1 MRDDHTFSRRAV
13 MAGFA
18 AIPTL
23 SATTAAANAHMSLF
37 ALGQKLNA
45 VSQATGQEPPT
56 VDSSPAWPDA
66 ATTGVPKDTTLTNI
80 GNITTSA
87 HGQVISELNVN
98 GTITINN
105 AGVKVRNCR
114 ADNIFIKAPNVTLE
128 NCNVVGGSW
137 NSGINV
143 LANSATI
150 LRCDISGMENGI
162 WLEAIGC
169 LIAENYLHDLAGT
182 PDAHIDGLQIPEN
195 PKTSNIIIRHN
206 NFDLNITN
214 TSSCITMTDAT
225 NIQIDN
231 NRLNG
236 GAYSIYFEGSTSG
249 CTVTNNL
256 FLEHAFGYLAGNAA
270 RAQTYKD
277 NTFTGRG
284 SRRKT
289 A

>member
-1 MRDDHTFSRRAV
+1 MRKDHNFSRRAV
-13 MAGFA
+13 VAGLA
-18 AIPTL
+18 VVPTL
-23 SATTAAANAHMSLF
+23 SATKAVADAEMAVI
-37 ALGQKLNA
+37 ALGRTLNA

-56 VDSSPAWPDA
+56 ANGSPAWPNA
-66 ATTGVPKDTTLTNI
+66 ATTGVPPSTTLTDI
-80 GNITTSA
+80 GDVKTSTN
-87 HGQVISELNVN
+87 GQVISGVNVN

-105 AGVKVRNCR
+105 AGVTVRNCR
-114 ADNIFIKAPNVTLE
+114 VRNIFIKAPDVTIE
-128 NCNVVGGSW
+128 SCNVVGGSW

-150 LRCDISGMENGI
+150 LRCNISGMENGF
-162 WLEAIGC
+162 WLEAVGC
-169 LIAENYLHDLAGT
+169 LIADNYLHDLAGT

-225 NIQIDN
+225 NIHIDN

-236 GAYSIYFEGSTSG
+236 GAYTIYFEGSTSG

-277 NTFTGRG
+277 NVFASRG
-284 SRRKT
+284 SQRRTK
-289 A
+289 